1 MYKNKE
7 GNLVERRGRRH
18 HVIIRAIHDAGDIA
32 LYKKWH
38 VDGFIY
44 GEEWTAQFID
54 REEATKIA
62 MDEVFK
68 HKDFIEKLA
77 TKVAENLFVTGDEAR
92 KMWVEHLKELEEK
105 NNN

>member
-1 MYKNKE
+1 MKHFKTAAIMYKNKE
-7 GNLVERRGRRH
+7 GDLVERRGRRH
-18 HVIIRAIHDAGDIA
+18 HEIIRAIHDAGDIA

-62 MDEVFK
+62 KEQG
-68 HKDFIEKLA
+68 I
-77 TKVAENLFVTGDEAR
+77 
-92 KMWVEHLKELEEK
+92 KMRGCVLTSEDLW
-105 NNN
+105 

>member
-1 MYKNKE
+1 MKHFKTAAIIYKNKE

-18 HVIIRAIHDAGDIA
+18 HEIIRAIHDAGDTA

-62 MDEVFK
+62 EEQG
-68 HKDFIEKLA
+68 I
-77 TKVAENLFVTGDEAR
+77 
-92 KMWVEHLKELEEK
+92 KMRGCVLTSEDLW
-105 NNN
+105 